1 MPAAKR
7 FSSSLPASRIGRLR
21 TWCAHAF
28 AVESPDAPFDDGER
42 QLADRLAGFV
52 VRRRM
57 TSPALMALESSRPLS
72 FLGSQFLVFLAPFAT
87 LLFSSQEYQRLTRL
101 LERRRGLDL
110 VVDAIVAREN
120 ERLDGHSDG

>member
-1 MPAAKR
+1 MKR
-7 FSSSLPASRIGRLR
+7 LTGIGRLR
-21 TWCAHAF
+21 AWCAHAF
-28 AVESPDAPFDDGER
+28 AVDAPDGPFDDGER

-87 LLFSSQEYQRLTRL
+87 LLFSFEEYQRLTRL

-110 VVDAIVAREN
+110 VVDAFVAREN
-120 ERLDGHSDG
+120 ERLDGHIDG